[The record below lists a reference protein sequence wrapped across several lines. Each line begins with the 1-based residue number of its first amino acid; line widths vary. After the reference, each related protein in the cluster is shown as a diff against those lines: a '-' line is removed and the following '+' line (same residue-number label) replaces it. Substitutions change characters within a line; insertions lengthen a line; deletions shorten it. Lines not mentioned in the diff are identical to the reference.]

1 MRLDDPWVLGLL
13 LLLPVV
19 VRVRRATPAAALRYP
34 MLAALTEV
42 AGEGL
47 RGRATWRWVVPAL
60 RLAAAICLI
69 GALARPQ
76 GGIAASRVFAEGIDI
91 VLAVDVSS
99 SMLAEDFTVDGKRA
113 NRLAAVKSVVADFV
127 SRRGGGDRI
136 GLVLFAARPYTQC
149 PLTLDHGWLQKNL
162 DRAEIGMIEDG
173 TAIGSALAAAVG
185 RLEAS
190 DGKSKIVILLTD
202 GQNNAGKVGPLAAA
216 EAAKALGYRVY
227 TIGAGT
233 RGLAPYP
240 TRDLFGNRVYQPIP
254 VDIDEKTLRE
264 IAESTGGHYFRATE
278 TENLQEIYAEIDA
291 LEKSP
296 HAGLHYQEYR
306 ELYPWLLVPAVL
318 LLCIEIVLSRTVLRV
333 LP

>member
-1 MRLDDPWVLGLL
+1 
-13 LLLPVV
+13 LLLPLIY
-19 VRVRRATPAAALRYP
+19 RVRRASPNAALCYP
-34 MLAALTEV
+34 ALGALREV
-42 AGEGL
+42 AGSGL
-47 RGRATWRWVVPAL
+47 RGRATWRWILSAL
-60 RLAAAICLI
+60 RLGAAICLI

-76 GGIAASRVFAEGIDI
+76 GGIAATRVFAEGIDI

-99 SMLAEDFTVDGKRA
+99 SMLAEDFTLDGKRA
-113 NRLAAVKSVVADFV
+113 NRLAAVKAVVTDFV

-162 DRAEIGMIEDG
+162 ERAEIGMIEDG

-190 DGKSKIVILLTD
+190 DAKSKIIILLTD
-202 GQNNAGKVGPLAAA
+202 GQNNAGKVKPLTAA

-233 RGLAPYP
+233 KGLAPFP
-240 TRDLFGNRVYQPIP
+240 ARDLFGNRVYQPMS
-254 VDIDEKTLRE
+254 VDIDETTLRE
-264 IAESTGGHYFRATE
+264 IAKTTGGRYFRATD
-278 TENLQEIYAEIDA
+278 TENLQNIYAEIDT

-296 HAGLHYQEYR
+296 HEGLHFKEYR
-306 ELYPWLLVPAVL
+306 ELYPWLLIPGVL
-318 LLCIEIVLSRTVLRV
+318 LLGIEVVLGRTVLRV